1 MTKIK
6 IALGAVALLVVGF
19 ALGVYGDRA
28 SNTQSSLGQNNY
40 QPLYQVG
47 DLYQGMNQT
56 LLARNGNIVGVIVQT
71 VTSLVNVISNIVTNN
86 LIQGSGGFSNTFST
100 STTLTTSQFCLTT
113 NQRWLNTTA
122 LATST
127 LPAATTTYAACGSSV
142 GFGAWNDNWIT
153 NDSTNTVNI
162 VPGTGMKFKC
172 ETNGVGTTTIIGG
185 CSTSLLSM
193 PASTTLQ
200 IQGWWDGASSTMY
213 LNVGNMYY

>member
-19 ALGVYGDRA
+19 ALGVYGDRV
-28 SNTQSSLGQNNY
+28 STPSSLGRNQY
-40 QPLYQVG
+40 DPQYQVG

-56 LLARNGNIVGVIVQT
+56 LIARAGNIVGPIVQT
-71 VTSLVNVISNIVTNN
+71 VTTYFNVLSNVITND
-86 LIQGSGGFSNTFST
+86 LIIGSAGFSNTFST
-100 STTLTTSQFCLTT
+100 STTLTVTQFCSTT

-127 LPAATTTYAACGSSV
+127 LPSATATYAGCGSLV
-142 GFGAWNDNWIT
+142 GFGAWNANWIT

-172 ETNGVGTTTIIGG
+172 ETNGVGTTTVSGS
-185 CSTSLLSM
+185 CTTSLLSM

-200 IQGWWDGASSTMY
+200 IQGWWDGSSSTMY